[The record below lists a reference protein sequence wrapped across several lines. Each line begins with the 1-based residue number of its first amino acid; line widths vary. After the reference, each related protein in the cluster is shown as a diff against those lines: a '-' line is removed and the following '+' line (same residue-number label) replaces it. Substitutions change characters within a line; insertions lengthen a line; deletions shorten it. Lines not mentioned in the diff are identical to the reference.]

1 MTDTPSSDYA
11 STLPPPASMGELKRA
26 KRQAARKRAF
36 VKAKQAREDRA
47 RKLWERMTG
56 KKPHPSDLGP
66 DNT

>member
-1 MTDTPSSDYA
+1 MTDSDPN
-11 STLPPPASMGELKRA
+11 TLPGVSMGVLKRA

-47 RKLWERMTG
+47 RVLWERMTG
-56 KKPHPSDLGP
+56 KKPQQSDLTP